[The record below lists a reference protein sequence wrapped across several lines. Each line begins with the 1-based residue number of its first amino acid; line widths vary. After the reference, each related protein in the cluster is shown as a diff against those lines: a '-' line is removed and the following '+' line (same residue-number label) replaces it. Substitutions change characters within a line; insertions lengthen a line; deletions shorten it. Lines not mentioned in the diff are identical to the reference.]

1 MNEIRKKLP
10 QKERFS
16 TPIYL
21 GATAG
26 MRLLQMVKPE
36 RSQLLMEATRISLSS
51 SGLSLQRCEI
61 ITGHEEGIDGW
72 ITVNF
77 LQEILYDDDVDIP
90 GKFPPKRK
98 TYGAMDMGGA
108 STQITF
114 EVTEGTPIADPKDE
128 ANLRLFGHSYRI
140 FSRSFTCFGIN
151 ESHRRYL
158 ALLYAKSTPGVAIS
172 DPCGNAGRVSNVSVS
187 WLFDSP
193 CTQGLQST
201 TLAETSETVPI
212 VGAWNETECSA
223 TIDELLSA
231 EECNKYS
238 NFCFNS
244 STVPPRIEG
253 TSFIAFSIFYYAA
266 SELGLPSS
274 VSEETFYEAALELC
288 SRTYQTM
295 SDLYAGK
302 AGEKIEH
309 VFCFE
314 AFLIYK
320 ILRDNYGMGGEE
332 FKLIEFRRKL
342 PTPNGTDVGWA
353 LGFMINAT
361 NALPEDKPGPPM
373 SSTLFSFLVFVFVGL
388 STCGSFMAYHSW
400 ILCRRRRVYAEYQ
413 RLNEPGV
420 RNA

>member
-1 MNEIRKKLP
+1 MQIQVHSTLSGPLSGWTCMNVDPGDKVEAVTDEFL
-10 QKERFS
+10 
-16 TPIYL
+16 
-21 GATAG
+21 
-26 MRLLQMVKPE
+26 RLKNVGKPGNLVLYGNNGLALDPDDTVAE
-36 RSQLLMEATRISLSS
+36 
-51 SGLSLQRCEI
+51 SGLTDGEDVFLGTADNYRSLFTFEKRWWLFLSVSAILVGIGGLVWAPFTFFQRVPI
-61 ITGHEEGIDGW
+61 P
-72 ITVNF
+72 F
-77 LQEILYDDDVDIP
+77 DDVDIP

-274 VSEETFYEAALELC
+274 VSEETFYEAALDE
-288 SRTYQTM
+288 T
-295 SDLYAGK
+295 
-302 AGEKIEH
+302 
-309 VFCFE
+309 
-314 AFLIYK
+314 
-320 ILRDNYGMGGEE
+320 GEE

-373 SSTLFSFLVFVFVGL
+373 SSTLFSFLVFLFVGL